1 MRFTGNF
8 FSEWARRGG
17 SSSNHSLLI
26 SLVACAVVAAA
37 SGAVILSLVGSPVAE
52 PNRSSVSPRAI
63 VRAAATPEA
72 TENTQGRANVETP
85 PQPAMTSRLSSGAEP
100 VTQTESE
107 QPTEVPSQQSQ
118 KHNHQRTRE
127 SHWQG
132 RLAHAFWP
140 FRHISS
146 RREELTSGAR

>member
-8 FSEWARRGG
+8 FSEWAHRGG

-37 SGAVILSLVGSPVAE
+37 SGAVILSLVGSPVTE
-52 PNRSSVSPRAI
+52 PNRSSASPRAI

-72 TENTQGRANVETP
+72 TEIQGRANVETP

-100 VTQTESE
+100 VTQTESQ
-107 QPTEVPSQQSQ
+107 QPMEVPSQELQ